1 MYKKILIPLDGSS
14 RGEKIL
20 PHIEEVAG
28 RFQASVILLQVI
40 DPASDISRAGL
51 FVSLADQLG
60 ALEKKAKS
68 YLSGVKARL
77 QEKKI
82 ETHTLVVSGIPLEI
96 ICQTAEQEKV
106 DLIAMASHGR
116 TGAARFFY
124 GSVAAGVLNRVD
136 RPLLMIRSKPN
147 E

>member
-1 MYKKILIPLDGSS
+1 MYKKILTPLDGSS

-20 PHIEEVAG
+20 PHIEEVAE
-28 RFQASVILLQVI
+28 RFQAAVMLLRVI

-51 FVSLADQLG
+51 LVTLADQLG
-60 ALEKKAKS
+60 ALEKEAKS
-68 YLSGVKARL
+68 YLNGVRTRL
-77 QEKKI
+77 QEKNI
-82 ETHTLVVSGIPLEI
+82 EAHTRVVSGIPLEV
-96 ICQTAEQEKV
+96 ICQTAEQENV

-124 GSVAAGVLNRVD
+124 GSVSAGVLNRVD